1 MFKKASLF
9 PVFKHL
15 LLAFSTR
22 EPNFLLFITVLLKRA
37 VLYLLCVSSL
47 HMTLETWC
55 RVHTPVFLE
64 KLPRDILVAKST
76 GTSVS
81 LSFIFTSPIHL
92 MLLTIPCLKFSSS
105 LVSVLWCHP
114 ASYLHCLTSYF
125 SSLNLNPQVSPHFLF
140 WRIPPISFSSD
151 IFSWP
156 QQLYFSCYLLTRVPV
171 PFYNIRLVKI
181 SPPVNT
187 QCWWKGR
194 KMQFSCTLAVV

>member
-1 MFKKASLF
+1 MLRVSQGESGFKSRSAPLYIPNFHASLGPSVFKKASLF

-105 LVSVLWCHP
+105 LVSVL
-114 ASYLHCLTSYF
+114 
-125 SSLNLNPQVSPHFLF
+125 
-140 WRIPPISFSSD
+140 
-151 IFSWP
+151 
-156 QQLYFSCYLLTRVPV
+156 
-171 PFYNIRLVKI
+171 
-181 SPPVNT
+181 
-187 QCWWKGR
+187 
-194 KMQFSCTLAVV
+194 